1 MERTEIEHSDPNH
14 RPLKVLNF
22 LAAHATESFSLAEI
36 ARFLEL
42 SKGSAHRVMTALT
55 DAGFVTRH
63 PRHKTFTLGVTMVA
77 IGQAAL
83 ERYPGIEIARR
94 EMARLRERLGIGLGA
109 TAIVNDE
116 YLLLAREGLPRTQDG
131 LAIVGERRRLV
142 PSIGIG
148 QIAWRSAADV
158 EAWLARG
165 AHYLDDR
172 IRDHLR
178 AALPIIRQRGYSMA
192 VSGMGMHRL
201 IEASIVPAGAQAE
214 HHAFPAI
221 GEMSLNEFQL
231 LGLEDA
237 MNAGVNYIAAPVFA
251 PEAEVAFEI
260 VASNIPKQQT
270 VVELEQ
276 VIHAVVQAAA
286 LVTSEMR
293 GRKPVAGS

>member
-148 QIAWRSAADV
+148 QIAWRNEADV

-165 AHYLDDR
+165 AHYLDNR
-172 IRDHLR
+172 IRDHLS
-178 AALPIIRQRGYSMA
+178 AALPVIRQRGYSMA
-192 VSGMGMHRL
+192 VSGSGMHRL
-201 IEASIVPAGAQAE
+201 IEASIVPAGTKAE
-214 HHAFPAI
+214 HHAFPAL

-231 LGLEDA
+231 LDLAAASGSDL
-237 MNAGVNYIAAPVFA
+237 NYIAAPVFS

-260 VASNIPKQQT
+260 VASNLPRNCDTAELASLAMEIVQT
-270 VVELEQ
+270 
-276 VIHAVVQAAA
+276 ADF
-286 LVTSEMR
+286 VTKAIR
-293 GRKPVAGS
+293 GRKPSM